1 MAPSVAF
8 QEPVDELHCVLLPGK
23 GEVRRPETRF
33 PRLYPE
39 VTFLLRQQDSERT
52 GFRDAI

>member
-8 QEPVDELHCVLLPGK
+8 QEPVDELYCVLFPGK

-52 GFRDAI
+52 GFRDST